1 MSPDRLRI
9 SRWETRYRLPDPAG
23 GARERL
29 DRLLGGDVLAMLD
42 TGLARTGMS
51 PYEEIC
57 IQRVAT
63 QSRLPLDLPDSRL
76 GAEWTGDLVAAIQ
89 AAVDRGGPGVV
100 RYRSRHAAVV
110 EVVSNAAG
118 GDFSRAWAWTE
129 LGLWPDA
136 PVAPGRAAIARAFA
150 VLVFEARIAPSV
162 LSAIAIAAPARFRRL
177 LELAGPEAWEGV
189 AEAAAEALARAPVQ
203 RGETSPAP
211 LTASPRRVDRSPMA
225 RCVAEAARSVALPL
239 RTLRAAARLVALEA
253 EPAAAGQTTEGLIDA
268 IVAEL
273 YGERQRPPLTSDAAV
288 PARAGEPADAPRA
301 RKRPA
306 ACEELPLPEAEAIVS
321 SLERPRVWTR
331 FGGLLFLWHLV
342 RELGIA
348 AEALEEGIVRGH
360 TTRWYLHGLAMVLDE
375 LAHDDPAALAFAGL
389 APDRRPPSE
398 EEAPPVPSDQALLR
412 QWRARIVAA
421 LRHRLSDP
429 PSSDEVLLGFVGRR
443 RGEIVVDP
451 AWIEVRLSLDELST
465 EVRRAGLDLDPGWL
479 PWIGAVVRFVY
490 G

>member
-9 SRWETRYRLPDPAG
+9 SRWETHYRLPDPAG
-23 GARERL
+23 GVRERL

-42 TGLARTGMS
+42 TGLARTGIS
-51 PYEEIC
+51 LYEEIC
-57 IQRVAT
+57 IQRVVT

-110 EVVSNAAG
+110 EVVSNVAG

-162 LSAIAIAAPARFRRL
+162 LSAIAIAAPMRFRRL
-177 LELAGPEAWEGV
+177 LELGEPEAWEGV
-189 AEAAAEALARAPVQ
+189 AEAAAGALARTLAF
-203 RGETSPAP
+203 GGTASSAP
-211 LTASPRRVDRSPMA
+211 LAGSPKRGDRSPMA
-225 RCVAEAARSVALPL
+225 RCIAEAARSVALPL

-253 EPAAAGQTTEGLIDA
+253 EPAAAGHTTEERIDA

-273 YGERQRPPLTSDAAV
+273 AGERQRPALKSDAAV
-288 PARAGEPADAPRA
+288 PARAGEPAAAPRA

-321 SLERPRVWTR
+321 ALARPRVWTR

-348 AEALEEGIVRGH
+348 AEALEEGIIRGH
-360 TTRWYLHGLAMVLDE
+360 STRWCLHGLAMVLDE
-375 LAHDDPAALAFAGL
+375 VAHDDPAALAFAGL

-398 EEAPPVPSDQALLR
+398 QEEPPGPSEQVLFR
-412 QWRARIVAA
+412 EWRARIVAA
-421 LRHRLSDP
+421 LRDRLTDP
-429 PSSDEVLLGFVGRR
+429 PSSDEVLLGFVCRR
-443 RGEIVVDP
+443 HAAIVVDP
-451 AWIEVRLSLDELST
+451 AWIEVRFSLDELST